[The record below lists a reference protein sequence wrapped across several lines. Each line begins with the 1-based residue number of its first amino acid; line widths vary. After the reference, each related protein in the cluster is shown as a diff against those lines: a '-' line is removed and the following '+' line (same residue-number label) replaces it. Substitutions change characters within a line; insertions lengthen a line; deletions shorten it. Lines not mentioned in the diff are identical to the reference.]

1 MREKW
6 PTCQLHLL
14 QCVWGMDVENK
25 IHDLHVY
32 IRSLCVKNFDVGGD
46 KSVIQTEGS
55 VGYRLLIPDDCHHT
69 PTESDW
75 LLTGIKL
82 RAND

>member
-1 MREKW
+1 MV
-6 PTCQLHLL
+6 TCQHLL

-32 IRSLCVKNFDVGGD
+32 IRSLRKKLDGGGD

-55 VGYRLLIPDDCHHT
+55 AGYRLLIPDACQHN
-69 PTESDW
+69 PAESITAVLIATHD
-75 LLTGIKL
+75 
-82 RAND
+82 